1 MKRILYGLI
10 FWLTCAHAAHADGIS
25 GELAF
30 DVLYYT
36 EGGFGVLVEGS
47 GFFELRNNHVLDF
60 ELSVLDFTWTEDDL
74 VGDCDCLVQEPEPLR
89 GFLGLDF
96 ANEDGYGSLFW
107 RFAGDGYF
115 ESGISA
121 GEYDL
126 YAEYYEYRSG
136 YLFVVPGVPVPE
148 PPALAIF
155 ALAFL
160 VAVTP
165 RRTSLR
171 RFR

>member
-1 MKRILYGLI
+1 
-10 FWLTCAHAAHADGIS
+10 
-25 GELAF
+25 
-30 DVLYYT
+30 
-36 EGGFGVLVEGS
+36 
-47 GFFELRNNHVLDF
+47 VLDF
-60 ELSVLDFTWTEDDL
+60 ELSVLDFSWTEDDL
-74 VGDCDCLVQEPEPLR
+74 VGDCFCLVQEPEPLR
-89 GFLGLDF
+89 AFLGLDF

-136 YLFVVPGVPVPE
+136 YLFVVPE
-148 PPALAIF
+148 PPPLAIF

-160 VAVTP
+160 VLVAVAP
-165 RRTSLR
+165 RRTSMR
-171 RFR
+171 RPRL